1 MIIDRL
7 KSGILAGVGDD
18 ATSTTTT
25 TTGPSSSSLVA
36 SIADWTM
43 TMGHYEVTPPPR
55 RRRGPGDD
63 GGDIRAIAIRRGVRG
78 DKMPPDTL
86 FA

>member
-36 SIADWTM
+36 SLADWTM
-43 TMGHYEVTPPPR
+43 TMGHYEVTPPQ

-63 GGDIRAIAIRRGVRG
+63 GGDIHAIAIRRGVRG
-78 DKMPPDTL
+78 DYIPRDTL
-86 FA
+86 SA